1 MNCNGLAFLAGGWL
15 PEALIIMILESSQCS
30 VASASGTASGGSHGA
45 GPWHVA
51 LPVAVTVPGLV
62 VPGPV
67 PVSGWRVGPA
77 AGPVAGSASDRPGPA
92 PALRTVSLVPLCC
105 QCLNLNLAMADLEPE
120 ACRWDQGH
128 RHETRAERRPPAGA
142 ARSSNLNFRVTR
154 PLEISSV
161 TQAQTCGRLLK
172 AANFEVVQCQPQPE

>member
-1 MNCNGLAFLAGGWL
+1 MFCFRGASGRLIELHRIGVPGRGLAAGGTDSRRL
-15 PEALIIMILESSQCS
+15 TA
-30 VASASGTASGGSHGA
+30 VASHGASGTASGSHGA

-128 RHETRAERRPPAGA
+128 RHETRAERRPPGP
-142 ARSSNLNFRVTR
+142 RD
-154 PLEISSV
+154 
-161 TQAQTCGRLLK
+161 QAT
-172 AANFEVVQCQPQPE
+172 